1 MPINVR
7 LVDHTKNA
15 VDAKDEAI
23 KRALEIIGAKM
34 EGYAKAL
41 CPVGTPKSTGIEGYM
56 GGTLRNSITY
66 VTAVH
71 SGETREFSEGD
82 KFDPKT
88 DPHGGKSATASTD
101 EEEVV
106 YVGTN
111 VYYAPYV
118 EYGYTTRGGKKKAPK
133 RFLRNALKNHMSEYE
148 GILRNEIKKAD
159 KF

>member
-1 MPINVR
+1 MPINFKI
-7 LVDHTKNA
+7 VDHTKDA

-23 KRALEIIGAKM
+23 KRALEIIGNNM

-41 CPVGTPKSTGIEGYM
+41 CPKGSPKSTGIKGYI
-56 GGTLRNSITY
+56 GGTLQNSITY
-66 VTAVH
+66 VTATH
-71 SGETREFSEGD
+71 PGETISVEAGKANPTAEM
-82 KFDPKT
+82 
-88 DPHGGKSATASTD
+88 HGGEKETASTD

-148 GILRNEIKKAD
+148 GILRNEMKKAD